1 MTLATANLPA
11 PAYPVF
17 ADIDPILLADAEP
30 EPRTAKQ
37 MLTGAWSDYIRR
49 ILPAMERAERAD
61 YSAASA

>member
-1 MTLATANLPA
+1 MSLATATLPE
-11 PAYPVF
+11 PAFPVF
-17 ADIDPILLADAEP
+17 ADIDPVLLADAEP

-49 ILPAMERAERAD
+49 ILPAMERAAD